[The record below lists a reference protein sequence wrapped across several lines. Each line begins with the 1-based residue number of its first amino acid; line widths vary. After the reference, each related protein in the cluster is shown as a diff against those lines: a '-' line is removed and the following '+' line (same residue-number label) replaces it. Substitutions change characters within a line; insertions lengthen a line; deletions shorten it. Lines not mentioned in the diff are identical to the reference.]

1 MKKHDGFTLVE
12 LLAVIVILALL
23 ITISVPAVQRA
34 MTSSRKI
41 GINDFAN
48 KVFKRTEELLMS
60 PDIDDL
66 YNYAYV
72 DKTGLIVDIEFL
84 GLESYGDYKG
94 KIFYDA
100 ATDELYIY
108 IHDNKNMIVNYAYTD
123 NDSTLKDIVKTYS
136 SSESAS
142 RFTADSICKDHT
154 EDYICFEI
162 NSSYKT
168 GTKPPMYINT
178 YPGASIIPYVDDD
191 DLQID
196 LHQHIRE
203 FVKPGSQEKELF
215 SDNENS
221 SDPIDNVYNVEVV
234 RYEGQPDESY
244 QISPAGQSQVPVYM
258 SFDSSSGTL
267 YFYSSTGMINLIG
280 GCDNLFRYF
289 TNLKS
294 IDLTHFNFDLVTS
307 TKGMFDHCINLETI
321 TVNDWAMRLNGDYSA
336 MFRYCKKLK
345 TVNVS
350 SWSNIQMSYLDVI
363 FEGCE
368 SLTSIDVS
376 GWDISKVTSL
386 HGIFWGC
393 KNLLSIDV
401 SNWDTRKVE
410 NFQSLF
416 YNCKKLE
423 YINVS
428 KWNTGRA
435 KNMNMMFE
443 NGYALKEIDVSNWDT
458 RNLESMF
465 SMFKY
470 CKRIQTLDLSKW
482 NISKIYNFR
491 QAFHEMDNIDK
502 IIFGNT
508 ENNIEISIT
517 DEFWG
522 NEHMTVID
530 LSHFNN
536 LTFDSTQFSLVNHP
550 TVYVS
555 DSYNGPM
562 TVNNNV
568 LTKF

>member
-34 MTSSRKI
+34 MTGSRKL

-48 KVFKRTEELLMS
+48 KVFKKTEELIIS
-60 PDIDDL
+60 SVNDEL
-66 YNYAYV
+66 YSFAYV
-72 DKTGLIVDIEFL
+72 DETGLIVDIELL
-84 GLESYGDYKG
+84 GLETYGDYKG
-94 KIFYDA
+94 KVFYDA

-123 NDSTLKDIVKTYS
+123 NDSTLKDIVKTYI

-162 NSSYKT
+162 TSLYDT
-168 GTKPPMYINT
+168 GTMPPMYVNT
-178 YPGASIIPYVDDD
+178 LPGASITPYVEG
-191 DLQID
+191 QVD
-196 LHQHIRE
+196 LHQFIRQ
-203 FVKPGSQEKELF
+203 FVKEGSQEKELF
-215 SDNENS
+215 SKNENS
-221 SDPIDNVYNVEVV
+221 SDPIDNIYNVEVV
-234 RYEGQPDESY
+234 RYEGQPAGSI
-244 QISPAGQSQVPVYM
+244 QILPGLSQVPVYM

-267 YFYSSTGMINLIG
+267 YFYSSTGMINLCR

-307 TKGMFDHCINLETI
+307 TKGMFDHCINLESI
-321 TVNDWAMRLNGDYSA
+321 TVNDWAMRLNGDYSG

-350 SWSNIQMSYLDVI
+350 SWSNIQMSYLDLI

-368 SLTSIDVS
+368 SLTSVDVS

-386 HGIFWGC
+386 KGIFLGC
-393 KNLLSIDV
+393 NNLLSIDV
-401 SNWDTRKVE
+401 SNWDTRKVV
-410 NFQSLF
+410 NFELLF
-416 YNCKKLE
+416 KNCKKLE

-435 KNMNMMFE
+435 RYMNMMFE
-443 NGYALKEIDVSNWDT
+443 NDSALKEIDVSNWDT
-458 RNLESMF
+458 RNLESMY
-465 SMFKY
+465 SMFKV
-470 CKRIQTLDLSKW
+470 CNKIQTLDLSKW
-482 NISKIYNFR
+482 NVSKIYNFR
-491 QAFHEMDNIDK
+491 QAFHEMDYIDK

-508 ENNIEISIT
+508 ENNIEISIE

-522 NEHMTVID
+522 DEHLTVID

-536 LTFDSTQFSLVNHP
+536 LTFDSTKFTLVNHP

-555 DSYNGPM
+555 ESYDGPM